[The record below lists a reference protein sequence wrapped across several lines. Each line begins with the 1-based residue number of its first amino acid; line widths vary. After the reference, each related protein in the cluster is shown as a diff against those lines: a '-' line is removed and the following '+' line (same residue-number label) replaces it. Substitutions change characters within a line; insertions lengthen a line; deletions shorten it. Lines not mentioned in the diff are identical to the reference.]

1 MYAEIEPFP
10 RLMVY
15 EDTKQ
20 SGSRSFYQ
28 EKQTWSSEKALSKNL
43 CSSYNIENEDEFSEL
58 T

>member
-28 EKQTWSSEKALSKNL
+28 EK
-43 CSSYNIENEDEFSEL
+43 
-58 T
+58 